1 MSFALALIEVDGF
14 KMVLHS
20 APGIHTP
27 LEQDLSALKQAGVT
41 TVVTTLTEHE
51 MKEHDIVDLSHRCQ
65 ALGMEWVHL
74 PIEDN
79 VLPGFEFYKAWSEHA
94 DTLVAKLRQ
103 GQRLSVHCRGGV
115 GRTGLTSAKLLM
127 RAGVQFEALAPIIRE
142 ARPGALK
149 LQEQFYYLGVKGST
163 TQS

>member
-14 KMVLHS
+14 KMALHS

-27 LEQDLSALKQAGVT
+27 LEQDLGALKQAGVT
-41 TVVTTLTEHE
+41 TVVTTLTEPE
-51 MKEHDIVDLSHRCQ
+51 MQEHHIAELPQRCQ

-79 VLPGFEFYKAWSEHA
+79 VLPASEFDAAWSEHA
-94 DTLVAKLRQ
+94 DALVAKLKQ

-127 RAGVQFEALAPIIRE
+127 RAGVPFDALAPIVRK

-149 LQEQFYYLGVKGST
+149 LQEQFDYLGVKD
-163 TQS
+163 